1 MVSEKHHQR
10 VTRHK
15 EFLSPQNRRLTL
27 WLIFFLAVLLR
38 LFHFS
43 LNSDNPLM
51 YMPVL
56 DEKYYVAFGQAVSG
70 GALTGDNKEFFMDPL
85 YGYFL
90 AGIFFLCGDNLTTV
104 RLIQIVV
111 DALNVVLI
119 YRVGRKVWKENAA
132 ITAAF
137 GYAVYPVAFFY
148 SLLIL
153 KTTLCTTMLLL
164 FTLCL
169 IYALEKEKGRWC
181 WYGLGMLAGIMTQLR
196 GNMLLLMPLVI
207 LMIPVWHWGG
217 WYTFAQKSLLLVLG
231 FLVVLSV
238 GGIRNYWVRG
248 TFTLLNT
255 QSGRLFYSCNNPQNL
270 TGRYNV
276 PDFARPDPVLS
287 EMDFHEEAERRKGIS
302 LSAGSASLYWMMET
316 FRFLYHHPE
325 AVFRL
330 LFNKIK
336 GTLGHC
342 EIANNHSYYSAA
354 RFSPLLKWPVAPF
367 AIVFSLGLPGL
378 VLGMWRNRRVLVL
391 LAPLLSVFLTIL
403 IFYTSSRFRMP
414 AAPFF
419 MIGAGITL
427 SILLDGLKRRKIGKI
442 CLLVSLVALCGFSS
456 LWVPCPKPSGTEDFL
471 LAKAYW
477 HQKDFEKASGFA
489 FKGAEAFPSQARF
502 HVLLGMIA
510 FSTHQP
516 DEAIQQNEQAIRLD
530 PKNVDAFY
538 NLGLIYLETER
549 PEQAMRCFQAAGMDP
564 P

>member
-38 LFHFS
+38 LLHFS

-56 DEKYYVAFGQAVSG
+56 DEKYYVAFGHAVSG

-85 YGYFL
+85 YGYLL

-111 DALNVVLI
+111 DALNIMLI
-119 YRVGRKVWKENAA
+119 YRVGRKVWKEDAA

-196 GNMLLLMPLVI
+196 GNLLLLMPLVI

-248 TFTLLNT
+248 TFTLLST

-287 EMDFHEEAERRKGIS
+287 EMDFHEEAERRKGES
-302 LSAGSASLYWMMET
+302 LTPGSVSFFWMMET

-354 RFSPLLKWPVAPF
+354 RFSLLLKWPVAPF
-367 AIVFSLGLPGL
+367 RHCIFPGGTRTGAGDVEKPAGFGASGAIVLGVSDHPDFLHVLPFQNAGGALFHDRRWYYTEHSVGRVEAAEDRQNLPAGVSGSALRFFFL
-378 VLGMWRNRRVLVL
+378 VGALSETLRNRRL
-391 LAPLLSVFLTIL
+391 
-403 IFYTSSRFRMP
+403 
-414 AAPFF
+414 
-419 MIGAGITL
+419 
-427 SILLDGLKRRKIGKI
+427 
-442 CLLVSLVALCGFSS
+442 
-456 LWVPCPKPSGTEDFL
+456 PSGQSV
-471 LAKAYW
+471 LASK
-477 HQKDFEKASGFA
+477 
-489 FKGAEAFPSQARF
+489 RF
-502 HVLLGMIA
+502 
-510 FSTHQP
+510 
-516 DEAIQQNEQAIRLD
+516 
-530 PKNVDAFY
+530 
-538 NLGLIYLETER
+538 
-549 PEQAMRCFQAAGMDP
+549 
-564 P
+564 